1 MKEGVASTAAP
12 ERCTRPCAPTAA
24 RNVKSRSSPQRAAQ
38 STAVNAT
45 RTTGHR
51 DTDRLA
57 SGS

>member
-38 STAVNAT
+38 STAGNAT
-45 RTTGHR
+45 RTIGHR
-51 DTDRLA
+51 DTDR
-57 SGS
+57 